1 MNLKQIKAN
10 LKPAIKKLPQPG
22 LWRALHDLSRELNG
36 LRRHRRGIRDARKY
50 TNAKA
55 LKLNIGCGNNFK
67 SGWIN
72 IDYSANA
79 DLQLDMREPIPLP
92 NGSAQMIYSEHFLEH
107 LDYPEA
113 AKRFL
118 TESFRVL
125 EPGGTFSVGVPDT
138 LWPLLD
144 YANVGDG
151 RYFKTAEAER
161 WHPEWCKT
169 RMEHI
174 NFHFRQGFEHR
185 FAYDFETM
193 EHALKEAGFVEI
205 RQREFDSDLDS
216 KNRELGT
223 LYVNALKPL
232 PGRAGSCLGQCAGNT

>member
-1 MNLKQIKAN
+1 MNLKQIEAN
-10 LKPAIKKLPQPG
+10 LKPRIKKLPHPG
-22 LWRALHDLSRELNG
+22 LWRALYDLYRELSG
-36 LRRHRRGIRDARKY
+36 LRRHRKGVRDARKY
-50 TNAKA
+50 ANAKA
-55 LKLNIGCGNNFK
+55 LKLNVGCGSNFK
-67 SGWIN
+67 TGWIN
-72 IDYSANA
+72 IDYSGNA

-92 NGSAQMIYSEHFLEH
+92 SGSVQMIYSEHFFEH

-113 AKRFL
+113 AKHFL
-118 TESFRVL
+118 SESFRVL

-151 RYFKTAEAER
+151 RYFQTAKAER

-174 NFHFRQGFEHR
+174 NFHFRQGTEHR

-193 EHALKEAGFVEI
+193 EQALKEAGFVEI
-205 RQREFDSDLDS
+205 RQREFDPDLDS
-216 KNRELGT
+216 KSRGELGT
-223 LYVNALKPL
+223 LYVNAMKPL
-232 PGRAGSCLGQCAGNT
+232 PK